1 MKSYHL
7 FFCEEQRKGH
17 TYPSQ
22 LMKGFGSRFFAGLL
36 ALILLFP
43 GCLINSTND
52 GKTLAFPQ
60 FTSIADD
67 NVTYSLS
74 DFSGAPFIVL
84 FSAEWCDTPCHMTM
98 HAINSALDEP
108 AMLAMSTDPQDNP
121 QGITLQ
127 DWHEKASA
135 HDDEEGDVGQT
146 LGFPFMKGVEAAVQL
161 EIDARPTIFFINS
174 DGNIESIQEGG
185 ITDEDEIRSY
195 WTAAGGTL

>member
-1 MKSYHL
+1 M
-7 FFCEEQRKGH
+7 RKVS
-17 TYPSQ
+17 T
-22 LMKGFGSRFFAGLL
+22 RFFAGLL

-43 GCLINSTND
+43 GCLGNSSDD
-52 GKTLAFPQ
+52 GDALSFPQ
-60 FTSIADD
+60 FTSIGDD
-67 NVTYSLS
+67 NMSYSLS
-74 DFSGAPFIVL
+74 DFSGSPFIVL

-108 AMLAMSTDPQDNP
+108 SMLVMSTDPQENP

-146 LGFPFMKGVEAAVQL
+146 LGFPFMKGVEASVQL
-161 EIDARPTIFFINS
+161 EIDARPTIFFVNS
-174 DGNIESIQEGG
+174 DGNIVSTHEGG

-195 WTAAGGTL
+195 WTVAGGTI

>member
-1 MKSYHL
+1 MKRLSSQ
-7 FFCEEQRKGH
+7 FC
-17 TYPSQ
+17 
-22 LMKGFGSRFFAGLL
+22 AGLL

-43 GCLINSTND
+43 GCLGNSSND
-52 GKTLAFPQ
+52 SEMLTFPQ

-74 DFSGAPFIVL
+74 NFSGAPFIVL

-146 LGFPFMKGVEAAVQL
+146 LGFPFMKGVEAAIQL
-161 EIDARPTIFFINS
+161 EIDARPTIFFVDNEGYI
-174 DGNIESIQEGG
+174 ISIHEGG
-185 ITDEDEIRSY
+185 ITDGDDIRGY
-195 WTAAGGTL
+195 WTAAGGTI